1 MFIYFIA
8 SEIPIL
14 LKEASYRN
22 LCKNLPIY
30 SPYILDIHITIIS
43 NAFCGKYKLN

>member
-1 MFIYFIA
+1 MA

-22 LCKNLPIY
+22 SCKHSPIY